1 MDAKEFAGSGLL
13 DFSGDWCG
21 RGDGSGH
28 CSSGSTGYGC
38 GSVCGWDNGF
48 MDSCGRGQGMGD
60 GFMDGRG
67 YGYGAS
73 EWSGGVVW

>member
-1 MDAKEFAGSGLL
+1 MDAKEFAGSGIR
-13 DFSGDWCG
+13 DFPWDWCG

-28 CSSGSTGYGC
+28 CSSGSIGYGC
-38 GSVCGWDNGF
+38 GSDCGWGF
-48 MDSCGRGQGMGD
+48 DSGDGGGEGMGE

-67 YGYGAS
+67 FGFGAS